1 MDSMDFSIYLP
12 HRISYSVNGKNERS
26 EVKLINEPCDIEQS
40 HIVKLNNGAS
50 RLVSLTNCCLT
61 KGGRRRM
68 YHDNT

>member
-1 MDSMDFSIYLP
+1 MNNRGYTQFIAYTAAESGY
-12 HRISYSVNGKNERS
+12 ERS